1 MIEVDVIDLIE
12 AGETL
17 IDQGNT
23 NQAYSKFK
31 EALKLAPEDP
41 QLYNRLGMLEMS
53 RGQPAKAQSHFEESC
68 NLAPDVSRYHMR
80 LGDSLQRL
88 EKFEEA
94 IQAYARS
101 LELEPRNAPAWNNRG
116 FANFNI
122 NRWNEALRCYDES
135 MRSDPSY
142 AVAWYNYGYT
152 LQLSGRLN
160 DSKDYYQRAVELDPD
175 DKIAWNNLANVH
187 YNQGHYE
194 RSIEIYKHSLELD
207 DSYVIAIN
215 NIGNA
220 LDHLHRYEESIPYH
234 EKAIELDPMFHY
246 AWMAK
251 GRALVNLDRPEE
263 GLKFIETSIELEDQD
278 PDYHEALAYCFVALG
293 LFDKARQIL
302 NLGLSVDGQ
311 HVPCWVALGDVNL
324 ELNNR
329 VQALQCYDEAV
340 RAQDVLSRNRMR
352 DLDWMEKGR
361 ILLNAG
367 VIHEGFRQYSNAI
380 TVASG
385 SSRPYFRKAELL
397 IKNGLVDEARET
409 ISRGLEVDPESITG
423 TQLLVKTMDS
433 GEIMDNL
440 EDLISRFPESLQL
453 KQIIGSMLVRD
464 EPSKALELLGK
475 EKWEDLMLRVE
486 CHRLLSENEK
496 ALAAAVRSIDLR
508 PEKIDGW
515 IAAGW
520 SAFDLGKYGES
531 SDFFDSAMGCDMYCP
546 DALLGKASVLK
557 KMGKDTSHYSQ
568 VLADFDLDLVI

>member
-1 MIEVDVIDLIE
+1 MIDLDVIDLIE
-12 AGETL
+12 AGEVL

-23 NQAYSKFK
+23 NSAYSKFK
-31 EALKLAPEDP
+31 EALRLAPQDP

-53 RGQPAKAQSHFEESC
+53 RGSPDKAKSHFTEAC
-68 NLAPDVSRYHMR
+68 HLAPDVSRYHMR

-101 LELEPRNAPAWNNRG
+101 LELEPKNAPAWNNRG

-160 DSKDYYQRAVELDPD
+160 DSKDYYQRAVELDPS

-194 RSIEIYKHSLELD
+194 RSIEIYKRSIALD

-234 EKAIELDPMFHY
+234 EKAIELDSTFHY

-251 GRALVNLDRPEE
+251 GRALTNLGRPEE
-263 GLKFIETSIELEDQD
+263 GLEFIETSMELDAQD
-278 PDYHEALAYCFVALG
+278 PDYHEALAHCFVALG

-311 HVPCWVALGDVNL
+311 HVPCWVSLGDVNF
-324 ELNNR
+324 ELNNH

-340 RAQDVLSRNRMR
+340 RAQDVLSRSRMR

-367 VIHEGFRQYSNAI
+367 VMHEGFRQYNNAV

-385 SSRPYFRKAELL
+385 TSRPYFRKAEIL
-397 IKNGLVDEARET
+397 IKNDLIDEAKEE
-409 ISRGLEVDPESITG
+409 ISKGLEVDPESITG
-423 TQLLVKTMDS
+423 RKLLVRTMDS
-433 GEIMDNL
+433 GEIIDNL
-440 EDLISRFPESLQL
+440 ENLVSMFPDSLQL
-453 KQIIGSMLVRD
+453 KRIIGSKLVKD
-464 EPSKALELLGK
+464 EPLKALEFLG
-475 EKWEDLMLRVE
+475 EDNWEDLMLRVR
-486 CHRLLSENEK
+486 CYKSLAKNEN
-496 ALAAAVRSIDLR
+496 ALATAVKSINLK
-508 PEKIDGW
+508 PKNIEGW

-520 SAFDLGKYGES
+520 CAFDIGKYDES
-531 SDFFDSAMGCDMYCP
+531 GDFFDAAMGCDMYCP
-546 DALLGKASVLK
+546 DALFGKASVLK
-557 KMGKDTSHYSQ
+557 KMGESYSNYSQ
-568 VLADFDLDLVI
+568 ALAELDSDLVI

>member
-1 MIEVDVIDLIE
+1 MIDLDVIDLVE
-12 AGETL
+12 AGEAL
-17 IDQGNT
+17 VEQGDT
-23 NQAYSKFK
+23 SKAYSKFLK
-31 EALKLAPEDP
+31 ALELAPEDP

-53 RGQPAKAQSHFEESC
+53 RGKSAKALTRFTEACQ
-68 NLAPDVSRYHMR
+68 LAPDVSRYHMR

-101 LELEPRNAPAWNNRG
+101 LELEPKNAPAWNNRG

-152 LQLSGRLN
+152 LQLSGRLD

-194 RSIEIYKHSLELD
+194 RSIEIYKKSIELD
-207 DSYVIAIN
+207 GSYVIAIN

-234 EKAIELDPMFHY
+234 ERAIELDPTFHY

-251 GRALVNLDRPEE
+251 GRALTNLGHPEK
-263 GLKFIETSIELEDQD
+263 GLEFIETSIELEDQD
-278 PDYHEALAYCFVALG
+278 PDYHEALSRCFVELG
-293 LFDKARQIL
+293 LFDKARQLL

-324 ELNNR
+324 ELNNQ

-340 RAQDVLSRNRMR
+340 RAQDILSRSRMR

-361 ILLNAG
+361 ILLDAG
-367 VIHEGFRQYSNAI
+367 LMHEGFRQYSNAI
-380 TVASG
+380 NVASG
-385 SSRPYFRKAELL
+385 TSRPYFRKAEIL
-397 IKNGLVDEARET
+397 IKNDLIAEAKEAVT
-409 ISRGLEVDPESITG
+409 KGLEVDPESITG
-423 TQLLVKTMDS
+423 NLILVDTMDS

-440 EDLISRFPESLQL
+440 ENLISKFPDSLQL
-453 KQIIGSMLVRD
+453 KRRLASKLVSD

-475 EKWEDLMLRVE
+475 DSWEDMILHVQ
-486 CHRLLSENEK
+486 CYRLLSENEN
-496 ALAAAVRSIDLR
+496 ALAAAIESINLR
-508 PEKIDGW
+508 PGSIDGW

-520 SAFDLGKYGES
+520 CAFDLGKYEES

-557 KMGKDTSHYSQ
+557 KMGRDNSYYSQ
-568 VLADFDLDLVI
+568 ALAELDPDLVI

>member
-1 MIEVDVIDLIE
+1 MDVIDLVE
-12 AGETL
+12 AGEAFVEEGD
-17 IDQGNT
+17 IPK
-23 NQAYSKFK
+23 AYSKFE
-31 EALKLAPEDP
+31 EALTLAPEDP

-53 RGQPAKAQSHFEESC
+53 RGEPAKARTHFTEAC
-68 NLAPDVSRYHMR
+68 QLAPDVSRYHMR

-194 RSIEIYKHSLELD
+194 RSIEIYKKSIDLD
-207 DSYVIAIN
+207 SNYVIAIN

-220 LDHLHRYEESIPYH
+220 LDHLYRYEESIPYH
-234 EKAIELDPMFHY
+234 EKAIELDPTFHY

-251 GRALVNLDRPEE
+251 GRALTKLGRSEE
-263 GLKFIETSIELEDQD
+263 GLEFIETSIELDNQD
-278 PDYHEALAYCFVALG
+278 PDYHESLARCFVELG

-311 HVPCWVALGDVNL
+311 HVPCWIALGDVNS
-324 ELNNR
+324 ELNNH

-340 RAQDVLSRNRMR
+340 RAQDVLSRSRMR
-352 DLDWMEKGR
+352 DLDWMEKGK
-361 ILLNAG
+361 ILLDAG
-367 VIHEGFRQYSNAI
+367 VIHEGFRQYSNAVNI
-380 TVASG
+380 ASG
-385 SSRPYFRKAELL
+385 TSRPYFKKAEAL
-397 IKNGLVDEARET
+397 IKNDLTGEAKEL
-409 ISRGLEVDPESITG
+409 IAMGLEIDPGSITG
-423 TQLLVKTMDS
+423 HRLLVKTMTS
-433 GEIMDNL
+433 SEILDNL
-440 EDLISRFPESLQL
+440 ENLLSEFPESIQL
-453 KQIIGSMLVRD
+453 KSLIGSKLVED
-464 EPSKALELLGK
+464 EPSKALEFLR
-475 EKWEDLMLRVE
+475 EDDWEDLMLRVRCYRSLE
-486 CHRLLSENEK
+486 ENEN
-496 ALAAAVRSIDLR
+496 ALATAIKSIDR
-508 PEKIDGW
+508 SPENIEGW

-520 SAFDLGKYGES
+520 SAFDIGNYEES
-531 SDFFDSAMGCDMYCP
+531 SDFFDSAMGCDMYSL
-546 DALLGKASVLK
+546 DALLGKASVLE
-557 KMGKDTSHYSQ
+557 KMGRDNSIYSKA
-568 VLADFDLDLVI
+568 LAEIAPDLVI